1 MTYKILAVKNEDQI
15 IIMTVEYAFS
25 DYPKLTI
32 DVPVFAPN
40 TIEEISATLINRGI
54 SEHARILATAKVL
67 EILPQIQINTE
78 IPIIID
84 GSPAAI
90 EEEEPVVTT

>member
-15 IIMTVEYAFS
+15 IIMTVEYTFGDS
-25 DYPKLTI
+25 PKLTI

-40 TIEEISATLINRGI
+40 TIEEISATLVNRGI

-67 EILPQIQINTE
+67 EILPLIQINTE

-84 GSPAAI
+84 GSPVAS
-90 EEEEPVVTT
+90 EEE

>member
-1 MTYKILAVKNEDQI
+1 MTYKILAIKNEDQI
-15 IIMTVEYAFS
+15 IIMTVEYNFG
-25 DYPKLTI
+25 DYPTLTI

-67 EILPQIQINTE
+67 EILPLIQINTE

-84 GSPAAI
+84 CSSAAS
-90 EEEEPVVTT
+90 EEEETVVTT

>member
-84 GSPAAI
+84 SSPAAI
-90 EEEEPVVTT
+90 EEEEQVVTT